1 MKEKSKLARYLYS
14 EGNVHKVARFVFGL
28 VCFYL
33 IVAIVAFGYG
43 VSQMIEY
50 GTTFQAVLGL
60 LSASIPTLIVVFAVY
75 GILVASVMNYV
86 KKEKDSESISGN
98 ERIGRLNKP

>member
-1 MKEKSKLARYLYS
+1 MKEKSKLAGFLYS
-14 EGNVHKVARFVFGL
+14 EGNVYKVARFVFSL

-43 VSQMIEY
+43 IARMIEH
-50 GTTFQAVLGL
+50 GTTFEAVLRL

-75 GILVASVMNYV
+75 GILVASVMIYEKV
-86 KKEKDSESISGN
+86 KK
-98 ERIGRLNKP
+98 

>member
-43 VSQMIEY
+43 ISQIIEY
-50 GTTFQAVLGL
+50 GTTFEAILRL

-75 GILVASVMNYV
+75 GILVASIMNYS
-86 KKEKDSESISGN
+86 KKEGSG
-98 ERIGRLNKP
+98 ETLSSDDKKS